1 MKFLKDITL
10 NIVSQAMFIAVQQL
24 LLFPVFEKHLG
35 QSNFGW
41 FLLIYGIFNIFT
53 VTIATSFTNLYQK
66 KFNELFNE
74 LKNRSA
80 YYSFYKKLLIYF
92 NNNIKCISNY

>member
-41 FLLIYGIFNIFT
+41 FLLIYGF
-53 VTIATSFTNLYQK
+53 
-66 KFNELFNE
+66 
-74 LKNRSA
+74 
-80 YYSFYKKLLIYF
+80 LIYLQLHLLQVLLTY
-92 NNNIKCISNY
+92 IKKNSMNYSMN

>member
-1 MKFLKDITL
+1 MKFLKDLTL

-24 LLFPVFEKHLG
+24 LLFPVFEKNLG

-41 FLLIYGIFNIFT
+41 FLLIYGIFNVFT

-66 KFNELFNE
+66 NLMN
-74 LKNRSA
+74 
-80 YYSFYKKLLIYF
+80 LLM
-92 NNNIKCISNY
+92 N